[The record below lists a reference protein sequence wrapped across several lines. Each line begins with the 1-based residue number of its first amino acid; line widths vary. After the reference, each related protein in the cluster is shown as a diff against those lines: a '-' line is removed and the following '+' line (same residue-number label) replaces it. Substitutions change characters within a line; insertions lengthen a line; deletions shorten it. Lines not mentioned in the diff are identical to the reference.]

1 MVLIEY
7 IRPNSKKIDAKLCQC
22 ILHGKA
28 FLVMHWII
36 TLSCLQL
43 TLLTTDDSLCAVCI
57 VVHQRAAD
65 CEIAGVTDHMEWY
78 VLVCNLPSW
87 RSNQALLDAFKGTL
101 TIRVP

>member
-1 MVLIEY
+1 
-7 IRPNSKKIDAKLCQC
+7 
-22 ILHGKA
+22 
-28 FLVMHWII
+28 MHWII

-57 VVHQRAAD
+57 LVHQRAAD

-87 RSNQALLDAFKGTL
+87 RSNQALLDTFKGTL